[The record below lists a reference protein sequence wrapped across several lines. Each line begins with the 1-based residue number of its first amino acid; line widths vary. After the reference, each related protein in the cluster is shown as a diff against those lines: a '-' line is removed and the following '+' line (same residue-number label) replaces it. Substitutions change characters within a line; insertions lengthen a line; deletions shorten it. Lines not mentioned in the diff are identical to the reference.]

1 MYFKD
6 FPYLEYDF
14 PDGQTRFIK
23 NITIRPSIVD
33 EVFGDSR
40 NLQDYMI
47 SDGETPE
54 TIAYN
59 VYGDAQM
66 HWVIMLSNNINSIYA
81 DWPKS
86 TPELYDFIKNKY
98 QVQTDSDG
106 NTVTL
111 YGEDLEEFVEF
122 KGSPANNY
130 ASTNSS
136 NVVLKPVHFKDD
148 EGTVYS
154 YDTVVNATNIDA
166 FGRTVLL
173 PAVVPVSI
181 YEFEDEINENK
192 RLLKIPTAG
201 LARKIVSE
209 LGNLLDE

>member
-130 ASTNSS
+130 VSTNSS